1 MEDRKLGYCCINLTL
16 QESLKITINR
26 GMVKKTF
33 LERGISY
40 ASELALNNIK
50 DLEKIINWNSENG
63 IKMYR
68 MSSDMFPWCSEYE
81 IQDLPDYKEIL
92 SIMKRIGDFAKKEGQ
107 RLTFHPSPYSVLASE
122 KEEVVKNAIKEI
134 NQHAEM
140 MDMLGLDRTPF
151 YPINIHVNTTKPSKE
166 ESSARF
172 CKNFERLSDSA
183 KSRLVVENDDKPT
196 QFTVKDLKEM
206 IHDKIGIPITFDFLH
221 NKCNPYTESE
231 GEALGLALST
241 WPEEI
246 VAITHYSDSRK
257 IYEDESSK
265 LLAHTD
271 WIWNRIETYGF
282 VFDTEF
288 EVKMKEKALLKYIKD
303 SVNEIHDSKKLP
315 IVIDRSKC

>member
-1 MEDRKLGYCCINLTL
+1 MVDNHRLGYCCINLTL

-26 GMVKKTF
+26 GMVKRTF

-40 ASELALNNIK
+40 ASELALANVK
-50 DLEKIINWNSENG
+50 DLERIIHWNHENE
-63 IKMYR
+63 ISMYR

-81 IQDLPDYKEIL
+81 IEDLPDYKEIL
-92 SIMKRIGDFAKKEGQ
+92 EIMERTGNFAKSVGQ
-107 RLTFHPSPYSVLASE
+107 RLTFHPSPYSVLASD
-122 KEEVVKNAIKEI
+122 KDHVVNNAIKEI
-134 NQHAEM
+134 NQHGQM

-183 KSRLVVENDDKPT
+183 KSRLVVENDDKAT

-206 IHDKIGIPITFDFLH
+206 IHDKIGIPVTFDYLH

-231 GEALGLALST
+231 AEALELALST
-241 WPEEI
+241 WPENI

-257 IYEDESSK
+257 VYEDDSSK

-271 WIWNRIETYGF
+271 WIWNDVETYGF
-282 VFDTEF
+282 IFDIEF
-288 EVKMKEKALLKYIKD
+288 EVKQKDKALLRFI
-303 SVNEIHDSKKLP
+303 NEKSL
-315 IVIDRSKC
+315 V

>member
-1 MEDRKLGYCCINLTL
+1 MVDNHRLGYCCINLTL

-26 GMVKKTF
+26 GMVKRTF

-40 ASELALNNIK
+40 ASELALANVK
-50 DLEKIINWNSENG
+50 DLEKIIHWNHENE
-63 IKMYR
+63 ISMYR

-81 IQDLPDYKEIL
+81 IEDLPDYKEIL
-92 SIMKRIGDFAKKEGQ
+92 EIMERTGNFAKSVGQ
-107 RLTFHPSPYSVLASE
+107 RLTFHPSPYSVLASD
-122 KEEVVKNAIKEI
+122 KDHVVNNAIKEI
-134 NQHAEM
+134 NQHGQM

-183 KSRLVVENDDKPT
+183 KSRLVVENDDKAT

-206 IHDKIGIPITFDFLH
+206 IHDKIGIPVTFDYLH

-231 GEALGLALST
+231 AEALELALST
-241 WPEEI
+241 WPENI

-257 IYEDESSK
+257 VYEDDSSK

-271 WIWNRIETYGF
+271 WIWNDVETYGF
-282 VFDTEF
+282 IFDIEF
-288 EVKMKEKALLKYIKD
+288 EVKQKDKALLRFI
-303 SVNEIHDSKKLP
+303 NEKSL
-315 IVIDRSKC
+315 V

>member
-1 MEDRKLGYCCINLTL
+1 MVDNHRLGYCCINLTL

-26 GMVKKTF
+26 GMVKRTF

-40 ASELALNNIK
+40 ASELALANVK
-50 DLEKIINWNSENG
+50 DLERIIHWNHENE
-63 IKMYR
+63 ISMYR

-81 IQDLPDYKEIL
+81 IEDLPDYKEIL
-92 SIMKRIGDFAKKEGQ
+92 EIMERTGNFAKSVGQ
-107 RLTFHPSPYSVLASE
+107 RLTFHPSPYSVLASD
-122 KEEVVKNAIKEI
+122 KDHVVNNAIKEI
-134 NQHAEM
+134 NQHGQM

-183 KSRLVVENDDKPT
+183 KSRLVVENDDKAT

-206 IHDKIGIPITFDFLH
+206 IHDKIGIPVTFDYLH

-231 GEALGLALST
+231 AEALELALST
-241 WPEEI
+241 WTENI

-257 IYEDESSK
+257 VYEDDSSK

-271 WIWNRIETYGF
+271 WIWNDVETYGF
-282 VFDTEF
+282 IFDIEF
-288 EVKMKEKALLKYIKD
+288 EVKQKDKALLRFI
-303 SVNEIHDSKKLP
+303 NEKSL
-315 IVIDRSKC
+315 V